1 MTVSSGSSP
10 SPGGADPVARTGAGI
25 HPAAFVSPLA
35 RLGPDVSVG
44 ANTLIGPDVT
54 IGEGTSIG
62 ANCLIEGWTEIG
74 RQNRIFH
81 CVVIG
86 SEPQDFKYGGE
97 QTFVRIGDGNAIRE
111 FSTVHRATG
120 EGNQTVIG
128 SHNYLMAYVHVAHN
142 CTVGNHTVLSNAVN
156 MAGHVL
162 IEDHAAVSGLSV
174 IHQFVRIGSYSYT
187 GGGSRV
193 PMDIC
198 PYIKV
203 AGNPPVV
210 SGLNT
215 VGLQRAG
222 FSDEAIATLKKAY
235 RLLFRSDLNV
245 AQALQQIRNELP
257 LTEEIKHLVEFVE
270 SSERG
275 IRL

>member
-1 MTVSSGSSP
+1 MRSGRSSLT
-10 SPGGADPVARTGAGI
+10 PGGSDPASKTGAGI
-25 HPAAFVSPLA
+25 HRSAFVDPLA
-35 RLGPDVSVG
+35 RMGAAVTVGP
-44 ANTLIGPDVT
+44 NTIVGPDVT
-54 IGEGTSIG
+54 IGDGTVIG
-62 ANCLIEGWTEIG
+62 ANCLIEGWTVIG
-74 RQNRIFH
+74 RENRIFH

-86 SEPQDFKYGGE
+86 SEPQDLKYCGE
-97 QTFVRIGDGNAIRE
+97 QTFVRVGDRNTIRE
-111 FSTVHRATG
+111 FTTIHRATG
-120 EGNQTVIG
+120 EGNRTLVG
-128 SHNYLMAYVHVAHN
+128 DDNYLMAYVHVAHN
-142 CTVGNHTVLSNAVN
+142 CTVGNHTVLANAVN
-156 MAGHVL
+156 MAGHVV

-193 PMDIC
+193 AMDIC
-198 PYIKV
+198 PFIKV

-210 SGLNT
+210 NGLNT

-245 AQALQQIRNELP
+245 GQAVEQIKKDLP
-257 LTEEIKHLVEFVE
+257 LTEEIKHLVGFIEN
-270 SSERG
+270 SERG

>member
-1 MTVSSGSSP
+1 MNSQRSAMTRGEDSRGSGTQS
-10 SPGGADPVARTGAGI
+10 GV
-25 HPAAFVSPLA
+25 HPTAFVDPRAELGTGVSIGPNTLV
-35 RLGPDVSVG
+35 GPDVVIGDKTSV
-44 ANTLIGPDVT
+44 
-54 IGEGTSIG
+54 G

-74 RQNRIFH
+74 RENRIFH

-97 QTFVRIGDGNAIRE
+97 KAFVRIGDRNAVRE
-111 FSTVHRATG
+111 FATIHRATG
-120 EGNQTVIG
+120 EGNQTLVG
-128 SHNYLMAYVHVAHN
+128 DDNYIMAYAHIAHN

-156 MAGHVL
+156 MAGHVK
-162 IEDHAAVSGLSV
+162 IDDHAVVSGLSV
-174 IHQFVRIGSYSYT
+174 IHQFVRIGAYSYT

-193 PMDIC
+193 AMDVV

-210 SGLNT
+210 NGLNT
-215 VGLQRAG
+215 VGLQRNG
-222 FSDEAIATLKKAY
+222 FSPESIAVLKKAY
-235 RLLFRSDLNV
+235 RLLFRSQLNV
-245 AQALQQIRNELP
+245 AQAVERIRQELP
-257 LTEEIKHLVEFVE
+257 PTDEIKYLIDFIE

>member
-1 MTVSSGSSP
+1 MKPDRSATGRGGSSRG
-10 SPGGADPVARTGAGI
+10 SGTTSGV
-25 HPAAFVSPLA
+25 HPAAFVDPGA
-35 RLGPDVSVG
+35 ELGTGVTIGP
-44 ANTLIGPDVT
+44 NTLVGPDVT
-54 IGEGTSIG
+54 IGDGTSVG

-74 RQNRIFH
+74 RENRIFH

-97 QTFVRIGDGNAIRE
+97 RAFVRIGDRNTIRE
-111 FSTVHRATG
+111 FVTVHRPTG
-120 EGNQTVIG
+120 EGNETLVG
-128 SHNYLMAYVHVAHN
+128 NENYIMAYAHIAHN
-142 CTVGNHTVLSNAVN
+142 CIVGNHTVLANAVN
-156 MAGHVL
+156 MAGHVT

-174 IHQFVRIGSYSYT
+174 IHQFVRIGAYSYT

-193 PMDIC
+193 AMDIV

-210 SGLNT
+210 NGLNT
-215 VGLQRAG
+215 VGLQRNG
-222 FSDEAIATLKKAY
+222 FSAESIAVLKKAY
-235 RLLFRSDLNV
+235 RLLFRSELNV
-245 AQALQQIRNELP
+245 AQAVEQIKRDLP
-257 LTEEIKHLVEFVE
+257 PIDAVKYLIDFIE